1 MLEKAP
7 MTSLQREH
15 KTIAIMIQMFCGA
28 RHGTEGPVLCPA
40 CEELLTYA
48 KERLRRCPFGEN
60 KGACSKCKIHCYKPD
75 MRKRVTEVMR
85 YCGPRMLRK
94 HPLLAITHLLK
105 ATGLRRAK
113 PKIQIL

>member
-7 MTSLQREH
+7 MTSLQREQ
-15 KTIAIMIQMFCGA
+15 KTIGIMIQMFCGA
-28 RHGTEGPVLCPA
+28 HHGTEGPVLCPP

-60 KGACSKCKIHCYKPD
+60 KGACAKCEIHCYKPE
-75 MRKRVTEVMR
+75 MRKRVTEVMC

-94 HPLLAITHLLK
+94 HPLLAIAHLLK
-105 ATGLRRAK
+105 VGAAPRGR
-113 PKIQIL
+113 PV